1 MSLYRTKEVN
11 GRQIRLKKKKKYSKV
26 AAKENRQLL
35 LLMIPATALLLL
47 FNYTPFLGIYM
58 AFVDY
63 NPNLG
68 IWNSPFVGLENFKFF
83 FLSKDAARII
93 RNTLGYSLV
102 FLAVD
107 LFFAVGLALLF
118 YNLRSR
124 RALKF
129 YNTVVL
135 LPRFLS
141 WVLVAFIVYIVLSPS
156 YGLANG
162 ILQAFGGNPVKW
174 YSKAKYWPFILTI
187 VHIWQSVGMNS
198 LFYYSSLMSLD
209 ESLIEAAK
217 LDGANKGQQIRYVI
231 LPHLVPVMVVIAIL
245 AIGKSFSG
253 DFGLFYQV
261 PKDVGMLYE
270 TTDIINTYVF
280 RALQNGSFEKSTA
293 IGLFQSLMGLIMIV
307 ITNAIVRKISPE
319 NSLY

>member
-1 MSLYRTKEVN
+1 MKKIKE
-11 GRQIRLKKKKKYSKV
+11 KEKYSKV

-35 LLMIPATALLLL
+35 ILMIPATILLLI
-47 FNYTPFLGIYM
+47 FNYAPFAGVYM

-68 IWNSPFVGLENFKFF
+68 IFDSPFVGLENFKFF
-83 FLSKDAARII
+83 FTSKDAIRII
-93 RNTLGYSLV
+93 RNTLGYSLA
-102 FLAVD
+102 FLMVD
-107 LFFAVGLALLF
+107 LIFAVGLALLL
-118 YNLRSR
+118 YNLHSKRGI
-124 RALKF
+124 KI
-129 YNTVVL
+129 YNTIVL

-156 YGLANG
+156 HGLANN
-162 ILQAFGGNPVKW
+162 IIEALGGTGLKW
-174 YSKAKYWPFILTI
+174 YSKAEYWPFILII

-209 ESLIEAAK
+209 ESLLEAAK
-217 LDGANKGQQIRYVI
+217 LDGANKWHQIRYVI
-231 LPHLVPVMVVIAIL
+231 IPHLIPVMVVIAIL

-280 RALQNGSFEKSTA
+280 RALQDGSFEKSTA
-293 IGLFQSLMGLIMIV
+293 IGLFQSLMGLILVV
-307 ITNAIVRKISPE
+307 ITNTIVRRISPE

>member
-1 MSLYRTKEVN
+1 MKKYKE
-11 GRQIRLKKKKKYSKV
+11 KKKYSKV
-26 AAKENRQLL
+26 AAKENKQLL
-35 LLMIPATALLLL
+35 ILMIPATILLLI
-47 FNYTPFLGIYM
+47 FNYAPFIGVYM

-68 IWNSPFVGLENFKFF
+68 IFDSPFVGLENFKFF
-83 FLSKDAARII
+83 FTSKDAIRVI
-93 RNTLGYSLV
+93 RNTLGYSLA
-102 FLAVD
+102 FLMVD
-107 LFFAVGLALLF
+107 LIFAVGLALLL
-118 YNLRSR
+118 YHLNSKRGI
-124 RALKF
+124 KI
-129 YNTVVL
+129 YNTIVL

-141 WVLVAFIVYIVLSPS
+141 WVLVAFIVYIILSPS
-156 YGLANG
+156 HGLANNM
-162 ILQAFGGNPVKW
+162 IEARGGTGLKW
-174 YSKAKYWPFILTI
+174 YSKAEYWPFILII

-198 LFYYSSLMSLD
+198 LFYYSSLLSLD

-217 LDGANKGQQIRYVI
+217 LDGANKWQQIRYVI
-231 LPHLVPVMVVIAIL
+231 IPHLIPVMVVIAIL

-293 IGLFQSLMGLIMIV
+293 IGMFQSLMGLILVV
-307 ITNAIVRKISPE
+307 ITNTIVRRISPE

>member
-1 MSLYRTKEVN
+1 M
-11 GRQIRLKKKKKYSKV
+11 KKTQTQNHNLNKV
-26 AAKENRQLL
+26 AAKENCQLL
-35 LLMIPATALLLL
+35 MLMIPATILLLI
-47 FNYTPFLGIYM
+47 FNYAPFIGVYM

-68 IWNSPFVGLENFKFF
+68 IFDSPYVGLENFEFF
-83 FLSKDAARII
+83 FTSKDAVRVI
-93 RNTLGYSLV
+93 RNTVGYSLI
-102 FLAVD
+102 FLLVD
-107 LFFAVGLALLF
+107 LFFAVSLALLL
-118 YNLRSR
+118 YNLHSR
-124 RALKF
+124 RGVKI
-129 YNTVVL
+129 YNTIVL

-141 WVLVAFIVYIVLSPS
+141 WVLVAFIVYIILSPS
-156 YGLANG
+156 HGLANT
-162 ILQAFGGNPVKW
+162 IIEALGGTGLKW
-174 YSKAKYWPFILTI
+174 YSKAKYWPYILVV

-217 LDGANKGQQIRYVI
+217 LDGANKLQQIRYVI
-231 LPHLVPVMVVIAIL
+231 IPHLIPVMTVIAIL

-270 TTDIINTYVF
+270 TTDVINTYVF
-280 RALQNGSFEKSTA
+280 RALQNGSFERSTA
-293 IGLFQSLMGLIMIV
+293 IGLFQSLMGLILVV
-307 ITNAIVRKISPE
+307 ITNSIIRKISPE

>member
-1 MSLYRTKEVN
+1 MK
-11 GRQIRLKKKKKYSKV
+11 GKKKKSSKV
-26 AAKENRQLL
+26 AARETRQLL
-35 LLMIPATALLLL
+35 MLMIPAVVLLLI
-47 FNYTPFLGIYM
+47 FNYAPFIGVYM

-68 IWNSPFVGLENFKFF
+68 IFESPFVGLENFEFF
-83 FLSKDAARII
+83 FRSKDAVRVL
-93 RNTLGYSLV
+93 RNTLGYSLI
-102 FLAVD
+102 FLIVD
-107 LFFAVGLALLF
+107 LFFAPALALML
-118 YNLRSR
+118 YNLRSKKG
-124 RALKF
+124 LKI
-129 YNTVVL
+129 YNTIVL

-141 WVLVAFIVYIVLSPS
+141 WVLVAFIVYIVLSPT

-162 ILQAFGGNPVKW
+162 IITALGGTGLQW
-174 YSKAKYWPFILTI
+174 YSKAKYWPYILVV

-198 LFYYSSLMSLD
+198 LFYYSSLMGLD

-217 LDGANKGQQIRYVI
+217 LDGANKLQQIRYVI
-231 LPHLVPVMVVIAIL
+231 IPHLVPTMVVIAIL

-270 TTDIINTYVF
+270 TTDVINTYVF
-280 RALQNGSFEKSTA
+280 RALQNASFDRSTA
-293 IGLFQSLMGLIMIV
+293 IGLFQSVMGLILVV
-307 ITNAIVRKISPE
+307 ITNSIVRKVSPE

>member
-1 MSLYRTKEVN
+1 MKKA
-11 GRQIRLKKKKKYSKV
+11 KKKKKYSKV
-26 AAKENRQLL
+26 AAKENKQLL
-35 LLMIPATALLLL
+35 ILMIPATILLLI
-47 FNYTPFLGIYM
+47 FNYAPFVGVYM

-68 IWNSPFVGLENFKFF
+68 IFDSPFVGLENFKFF
-83 FLSKDAARII
+83 FTSKDAIRIV
-93 RNTLGYSLV
+93 RNTLGYSLA
-102 FLAVD
+102 FLMVD
-107 LFFAVGLALLF
+107 LIFAVGLALLL
-118 YNLRSR
+118 YNLHSKRGI
-124 RALKF
+124 KI
-129 YNTVVL
+129 YNTIVL

-156 YGLANG
+156 HGLANNF
-162 ILQAFGGNPVKW
+162 IEALGGTGLKW
-174 YSKAKYWPFILTI
+174 YSKAEYWPFILII

-209 ESLIEAAK
+209 ESLLEAAK
-217 LDGANKGQQIRYVI
+217 LDGANKWHQIRYVI
-231 LPHLVPVMVVIAIL
+231 IPHLIPVMVVIAIL

-293 IGLFQSLMGLIMIV
+293 IGLFQSLMGLILVV
-307 ITNAIVRKISPE
+307 ITNTIVRRISPE

>member
-1 MSLYRTKEVN
+1 M
-11 GRQIRLKKKKKYSKV
+11 KKIQTQSHNLSKV
-26 AAKENRQLL
+26 AAKENYQLL
-35 LLMIPATALLLL
+35 MLMIPATILLLI
-47 FNYTPFLGIYM
+47 FNYAPFIGVYM

-68 IWNSPFVGLENFKFF
+68 IFDSPFVGLENFKFF
-83 FLSKDAARII
+83 FTSKDAVRVI
-93 RNTLGYSLV
+93 RNTVGYSLI
-102 FLAVD
+102 FLLVD
-107 LFFAVGLALLF
+107 LFFAVSLALLL
-118 YNLRSR
+118 YNLHSR
-124 RALKF
+124 RGVKI
-129 YNTVVL
+129 YNTIVL

-141 WVLVAFIVYIVLSPS
+141 WVLVAFIVYIILSPS
-156 YGLANG
+156 HGLANT
-162 ILQAFGGNPVKW
+162 IIEALGGTGLKW
-174 YSKAKYWPFILTI
+174 YSKAKYWPYILVV

-217 LDGANKGQQIRYVI
+217 LDGANKVQQIRYVI
-231 LPHLVPVMVVIAIL
+231 IPHLIPVMTVIAIL

-270 TTDIINTYVF
+270 TTDVINTYVF
-280 RALQNGSFEKSTA
+280 RALQNGSFERSTA
-293 IGLFQSLMGLIMIV
+293 IGLFQSLMGLILVV
-307 ITNAIVRKISPE
+307 ITNSIIRKISPE

>member
-1 MSLYRTKEVN
+1 MKTRKNKQEKQS
-11 GRQIRLKKKKKYSKV
+11 YSKV

-35 LLMIPATALLLL
+35 MLMIPATVLLLI
-47 FNYTPFLGIYM
+47 FNYAPFAGVYM

-68 IWNSPFVGLENFKFF
+68 IFDSPFVGLENFKFF
-83 FLSKDAARII
+83 FTSKDAVRVI

-102 FLAVD
+102 FLMVD
-107 LFFAVGLALLF
+107 LFFAVGLALLL
-118 YNLRSR
+118 YNLHSR
-124 RALKF
+124 RGVKI
-129 YNTVVL
+129 YNTIIL

-141 WVLVAFIVYIVLSPS
+141 WVLIAFIVYIILSPS
-156 YGLANG
+156 HGLANS
-162 ILQAFGGNPVKW
+162 IIEALGGTGLKW
-174 YSKAKYWPFILTI
+174 YSKADYWPFVLVI

-217 LDGANKGQQIRYVI
+217 LDGANKWQQTRYVI
-231 LPHLVPVMVVIAIL
+231 IPHLIPVMVVIAIL

-280 RALQNGSFEKSTA
+280 RALQNGNFEKSTA
-293 IGLFQSLMGLIMIV
+293 IGLFQSLMGLILVV
-307 ITNAIVRKISPE
+307 ITNSITRKISPE

>member
-1 MSLYRTKEVN
+1 M
-11 GRQIRLKKKKKYSKV
+11 KKQKGKQSYSKV

-35 LLMIPATALLLL
+35 MLMIPAIVLLLI
-47 FNYTPFLGIYM
+47 FNYAPFIGVYM

-68 IWNSPFVGLENFKFF
+68 IFESPFVGLENFKFF
-83 FLSKDAARII
+83 FASKDAVRVI
-93 RNTLGYSLV
+93 RNTVGYSLV
-102 FLAVD
+102 FLMVD
-107 LFFAVGLALLF
+107 LFFAVGLALLL
-118 YNLRSR
+118 YHLHSR
-124 RALKF
+124 RGVKI
-129 YNTVVL
+129 YNTIVL

-141 WVLVAFIVYIVLSPS
+141 WVLVAFIVYIILSPS
-156 YGLANG
+156 HGLANG
-162 ILQAFGGNPVKW
+162 IIEALGGTGLKW
-174 YSKAKYWPFILTI
+174 YSKAEYWPFILVI

-217 LDGANKGQQIRYVI
+217 LDGANKWQQIRYVI
-231 LPHLVPVMVVIAIL
+231 IPHLIPVMVVIAIL

-280 RALQNGSFEKSTA
+280 RALQNGNFEKSTA
-293 IGLFQSLMGLIMIV
+293 IGLFQSLMGLILVV
-307 ITNAIVRKISPE
+307 ITNSITRKISPE